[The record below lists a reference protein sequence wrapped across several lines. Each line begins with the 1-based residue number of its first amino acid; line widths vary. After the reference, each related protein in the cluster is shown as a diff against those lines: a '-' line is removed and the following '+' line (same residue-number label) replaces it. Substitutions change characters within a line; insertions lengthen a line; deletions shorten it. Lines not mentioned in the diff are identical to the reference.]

1 MGLFDSRETKEKKS
15 HFKNM
20 IALAMIDGDFD
31 ENESDFLAQ
40 RGMDW
45 GLSRKDVES
54 VLKKPQKVQF
64 VVPDDPDKCIAQLYD
79 LIIMMLADGVIQQDE
94 MDFVQTLAAKMG
106 FRPSDVP
113 RMLEGII
120 EQAREDKKPDIEASE
135 FLDS

>member
-1 MGLFDSRETKEKKS
+1 MGLFESRETKEKKS

-31 ENESDFLAQ
+31 ESEREWLEQ
-40 RGMDW
+40 RGMAW
-45 GLSRKDVES
+45 GLTRKDVIS
-54 VLKKPQKVQF
+54 VLKHPQKVAF
-64 VVPDDPDKCIAQLYD
+64 VVPTDGDRCIAQLYD
-79 LIIMMLADGVIQQDE
+79 LIIMMLADGVIQEDE

-113 RMLEGII
+113 RLLEEII
-120 EQAREDKKPDIEASE
+120 EQAREDRKPEIEASE